1 MKNLIQF
8 IKRLWYKW
16 KYRNYFNSAKTEAE
30 LYKELEEKIR
40 AARKAYQEF
49 QDKVNMESFYAEI
62 PIGMMDMVI
71 PPLPNV
77 KEIENTDHF
86 NAPVIVKEIHCKWDE
101 DGEWE

>member
-8 IKRLWYKW
+8 IKRLWGRW
-16 KYRNYFNSAKTEAE
+16 KYRKYFRYAHNQVEYYE
-30 LYKELEEKIR
+30 NLI
-40 AARKAYQEF
+40 RKAKEAYDELQKHTDVE
-49 QDKVNMESFYAEI
+49 NFYADI
-62 PIGMMDMVI
+62 PIEMMDIEI